1 MITRTSFLR
10 QWERFVDARPYSS
23 IFATGRHGRGE
34 IGAALRNVAAP
45 AFNAATIFSA
55 NGNTRDSTNVGQLCV
70 FVVTIFT
77 KRNENKR
84 RENGWKRIDSFF
96 FLFFSSRNCGPHC
109 VSGKRKHRII
119 TKRVDRFR
127 HRHSRDDCF
136 ASFLR
141 FISVQGTYKLR
152 IITTIASR
160 RRKLTV
166 IKSRIASERDP
177 SLKRERE
184 RRSLRANPAARE
196 LDRLAEKRVARWV
209 GSQTTGE
216 KFMERDD
223 AREQSTVVG
232 RDSRARRSREETG
245 FRFLFPPSNFR
256 LANRVVPPPPFS
268 IDR

>member
-1 MITRTSFLR
+1 M
-10 QWERFVDARPYSS
+10 DARPYSS

-70 FVVTIFT
+70 FVVTIF
-77 KRNENKR
+77 
-84 RENGWKRIDSFF
+84 
-96 FLFFSSRNCGPHC
+96 
-109 VSGKRKHRII
+109 

-196 LDRLAEKRVARWV
+196 LDRLAEKRVAR
-209 GSQTTGE
+209 
-216 KFMERDD
+216 
-223 AREQSTVVG
+223 
-232 RDSRARRSREETG
+232 
-245 FRFLFPPSNFR
+245 
-256 LANRVVPPPPFS
+256 
-268 IDR
+268 